1 MKKIFGFLICALLI
15 SVRVYAEYDIP
26 TDKSY
31 TFDRAN
37 VASVLAEFIED
48 EKKAEKAAD
57 KYNELSNNSEN
68 AISAVDFVDVCVAG
82 GMNMKLADGSGYMKC
97 LDMFMKLI
105 EMQNLD
111 AGGFD
116 MYCPATGN
124 ALKSITDKT
133 QVGDVC
139 GGTPDTYIEY
149 GHVTLKTDDKNGQ
162 HKYVCTCT
170 PQSCKDGYYWNK
182 EKYQCSVKDKEG
194 YCVRHIL
201 GSFEYKNGKLP
212 TDSGVGL
219 NDWNKR
225 NNAYYNDKYAQIN
238 ASTDAF
244 NRCVEYGAN
253 QGCRIRG
260 ALASA
265 DVGSGFGSAKKYQ
278 VICNPENYEIA
289 ADKKVQED
297 KEKKH
302 KAELEQNTSY
312 YEVCGK
318 KDKGKGECIDNV
330 FTRKIIGGTQ
340 VSYATGNALVKEY
353 ARVRLG
359 DEITC
364 GGDSYDKNIRKS
376 GTEYFIKCKSLKD
389 LTKYYEFKFDDLEE
403 SKDLTAN
410 TSVYNAVWH
419 IIYNY
424 NIAKNSH
431 NGYDTGTKANCD
443 AVNATFKKIC
453 NGCGTEW
460 RESGYIETKG
470 KKFCYDVINI
480 ADNTTC
486 KKSPNDLNTAFDID
500 PFIFCKNTHNQLKN
514 TGSMESLLK
523 QYISDKSG
531 YNVSKIECYPQTLCY
546 SGTGCGGVIGHGDDI
561 KTCVVHGNKDYTV
574 DFVFDDVNEFSKKLS
589 EVSMDAMQCVIG
601 GHELSVKLGTELNA
615 KNKGKKCTGLTK
627 ELCTDLDKM
636 IRNRGG
642 SGAHYDTK
650 KRACILNSAEEY
662 ATQELAQNVAIGAVV
677 AVGTSLFVIGSGGV
691 GAALIVGGSMFA
703 VDTAVNGGLYIVE
716 KLEDGQ
722 AGRRFTRFI
731 NAAKKCKDSKCAQL
745 VIEQNYND
753 LNAVVDELN
762 FEDAAEFQTEL
773 ERLLDLMDVCRMD
786 DDGTVYMGTKDGDCL
801 LAIRQLNLASENKS
815 LQYASFG
822 LMIGDFA
829 FNPASAFSKVLSK
842 GGKIAKILSKIDNLG
857 DLTGLNGIDF
867 ILRRFGKQAHLRSG
881 SKTIGKDYYRIM
893 INDGD
898 NVNEIV
904 TTLKREGYYV
914 SSNKADGEK
923 FIAVS
928 KENIFGPWDNNTNN
942 WLKYGNNVGN
952 TMDADFVRLKNKAS
966 QNFDRYLQE
975 FLNTGTSNGLPVSGR
990 LSRAEWE
997 QLNVSL
1003 RNQGVELFETQMW
1016 SEKTGKYE
1024 DVMKFRKANNVVSNN
1039 SINVLLKRF
1048 NKTAVLRS
1056 GSTNSLGY
1064 DYYRIVINDGD
1075 DVNGILSVLQSNGY
1089 YISANKADGKKFL
1102 AVSKDNIF
1110 GPWDNSKNNWL
1121 KYSDTIDNINN
1132 ESLIFSKVYNDM
1144 PEEAIK
1150 AKLEYV
1156 YINSYVGDR
1165 IDTEAAVRAL
1175 KNAGIY
1181 DEAKTIELARDL
1193 ADETVRRIKNSD
1205 TDIID
1210 RMKKYKRLNN
1220 EEKKRLAGDLHE
1232 IITTERRNHV
1242 GNTQLGYDFTTHW
1255 SSNSGKGT
1263 YDSPF
1268 LFIYGLKGDS
1278 IEGLIGIVF
1287 HENTHAL
1294 QRLGKSAIPKPFA
1307 EWNLSHYANKD
1318 DYGKLYYDNLIEVEA
1333 YAIQRE
1339 AARQVMKALGL

>member
-15 SVRVYAEYDIP
+15 SVRVYAEDDIP

-57 KYNELSNNSEN
+57 RYNELSNNSEN

-133 QVGDVC
+133 QVGDIC

-289 ADKKVQED
+289 ADKKIQED

-318 KDKGKGECIDNV
+318 KDKGKGECIDDV

-364 GGDSYDKNIRKS
+364 GGDNYDKNIRKS

-410 TSVYNAVWH
+410 ASVYNAVWH
-419 IIYNY
+419 IIYDY

-443 AVNATFKKIC
+443 AVNTTFKKIC

-460 RESGYIETKG
+460 RESGYTETRG

-480 ADNTTC
+480 SDNTTC

-500 PFIFCKNTHNQLKN
+500 PFVFCKNTHNQLKN
-514 TGSMESLLK
+514 TGNLESLLK
-523 QYISDKSG
+523 QYLSDKSG
-531 YNVSKIECYPQTLCY
+531 VATYNIECYPQTLCY
-546 SGTGCGGVIGHGDDI
+546 TGSGCEGTIGHGDDI

-589 EVSMDAMQCVIG
+589 EVSMDAMQCVIS
-601 GHELSVKLGTELNA
+601 GHELSVKLGVELNA

-642 SGAHYDTK
+642 SGAHYDNK
-650 KRACILNSAEEY
+650 KMACIINSAKEY
-662 ATQELAQNVAIGAVV
+662 SAQEFWTNMGISAVV
-677 AVGTSLFVIGSGGV
+677 AVGSAVMVIGSGGV
-691 GAALIVGGSMFA
+691 ATPLVVAGVTMAIETGINGSF
-703 VDTAVNGGLYIVE
+703 YIVE
-716 KLEDGQ
+716 ELEDGQ

-731 NAAKKCKDSKCAQL
+731 NAAKKCKDSTCAQN
-745 VIEQNYND
+745 VIKNHYND
-753 LNAVVDELN
+753 LASVKEDYNY
-762 FEDAAEFQTEL
+762 EDAAELQKEL
-773 ERLLDLMDVCRMD
+773 DRLFGLMEGDFCWQDQNGNILNPDSNGKCDKLVAVIYLD
-786 DDGTVYMGTKDGDCL
+786 KGD
-801 LAIRQLNLASENKS
+801 KS
-815 LQYASFG
+815 LQRAEIALIVGGVVYNPESTMMKVASKG
-822 LMIGDFA
+822 NKLAHMSQQIRRVANAEKVVSPELKRMSYIEEPLNDFIKNGKNSIFSKWTFSDADITNINHELSMNNKGVKLTKMEDGRVTFVQDVDVTTQTKPKLPEKTNPKQIANAVDNLESEIDEFLRYLTNTLEYDVNEPFAYNLIQIDQKWGIVSNGKHWEQRIRLYEDKIIDIKRA
-829 FNPASAFSKVLSK
+829 FNNAPES
-842 GGKIAKILSKIDNLG
+842 SKIDELWETFN
-857 DLTGLNGIDF
+857 
-867 ILRRFGKQAHLRSG
+867 REQK
-881 SKTIGKDYYRIM
+881 
-893 INDGD
+893 
-898 NVNEIV
+898 IV
-904 TTLKREGYYV
+904 
-914 SSNKADGEK
+914 
-923 FIAVS
+923 
-928 KENIFGPWDNNTNN
+928 
-942 WLKYGNNVGN
+942 
-952 TMDADFVRLKNKAS
+952 
-966 QNFDRYLQE
+966 
-975 FLNTGTSNGLPVSGR
+975 
-990 LSRAEWE
+990 
-997 QLNVSL
+997 
-1003 RNQGVELFETQMW
+1003 
-1016 SEKTGKYE
+1016 
-1024 DVMKFRKANNVVSNN
+1024 
-1039 SINVLLKRF
+1039 
-1048 NKTAVLRS
+1048 
-1056 GSTNSLGY
+1056 
-1064 DYYRIVINDGD
+1064 
-1075 DVNGILSVLQSNGY
+1075 
-1089 YISANKADGKKFL
+1089 
-1102 AVSKDNIF
+1102 
-1110 GPWDNSKNNWL
+1110 
-1121 KYSDTIDNINN
+1121 
-1132 ESLIFSKVYNDM
+1132 
-1144 PEEAIK
+1144 EEAIEEYRGLIRELGNYEYQIDMLADDFEHVLIK
-1150 AKLEYV
+1150 WGLKQFYYDRSIDERIRFLSEKVTDIDSILRQFNVDGIDELWYSFRREEGIVEEMIGNYRRLLNDLEGAGYHIDMPYATNMQEIKRKWDLANFYDSNYSYSQQMRYLEEKMSEIENIWNNHIWYV
-1156 YINSYVGDR
+1156 DGAERYSDLSRGFQSECDVVKKEIENLRRR
-1165 IDTEAAVRAL
+1165 ID
-1175 KNAGIY
+1175 
-1181 DEAKTIELARDL
+1181 
-1193 ADETVRRIKNSD
+1193 ADA
-1205 TDIID
+1205 
-1210 RMKKYKRLNN
+1210 Y
-1220 EEKKRLAGDLHE
+1220 
-1232 IITTERRNHV
+1232 
-1242 GNTQLGYDFTTHW
+1242 QPY
-1255 SSNSGKGT
+1255 T
-1263 YDSPF
+1263 Y
-1268 LFIYGLKGDS
+1268 
-1278 IEGLIGIVF
+1278 
-1287 HENTHAL
+1287 
-1294 QRLGKSAIPKPFA
+1294 
-1307 EWNLSHYANKD
+1307 
-1318 DYGKLYYDNLIEVEA
+1318 
-1333 YAIQRE
+1333 
-1339 AARQVMKALGL
+1339 